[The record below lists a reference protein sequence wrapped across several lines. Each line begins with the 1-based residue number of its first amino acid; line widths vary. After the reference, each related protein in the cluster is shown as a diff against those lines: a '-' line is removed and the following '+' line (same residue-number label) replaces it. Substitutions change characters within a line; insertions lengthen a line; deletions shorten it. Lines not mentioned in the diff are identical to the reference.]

1 MDVVT
6 IGLWRMVAAYAFL
19 IILLFIVRRLG
30 VGREIDILIS
40 TLRMTLQLIL
50 MGYVL
55 SYVLAVNHA
64 LLSAAIFVLMQ
75 AFAVNNVYARV
86 RAPLIRRLRRAI
98 ASALFVGSTVSLIY
112 FLVIVVGVRPWYE
125 TRYFIPIAG
134 MLIGN
139 SMTGVSL
146 GAERLLE
153 GLKAR
158 RHEVEGALVL
168 GATPTAATRTVVRGA
183 FTAAI
188 LPTVNSMMGMGIVF
202 LPGLMSGQILSGVS
216 PITAIEYQIAIMLG
230 IMGSVALSV
239 YILLELGHKSFFNER
254 AQLVEE

>member
-6 IGLWRMVAAYAFL
+6 IGPWRMVAAYAFL

-30 VGREIDILIS
+30 VGREKEIMIS
-40 TLRMTLQLIL
+40 TIRMTIQLIL

-55 SYVLAVNHA
+55 SYVLDVNHA
-64 LLSAAIFVLMQ
+64 LLSAAILLLMQ
-75 AFAVNNVYARV
+75 AFAVNNIFARV
-86 RAPLIRRLRRAI
+86 KAPQSRRLHWAI
-98 ASALFVGSTVSLIY
+98 AGALFVGSTVSLIY
-112 FLVIVVGVRPWYE
+112 FLAIVVGVSPWYE
-125 TRYFIPIAG
+125 TQYFVPIAG

-146 GAERLLE
+146 GAERLLD
-153 GLKAR
+153 GLKTR
-158 RHEVEGALVL
+158 RHEIEGALVL
-168 GATPTAATRTVVRGA
+168 GATPAAAARTVVRGA
-183 FTAAI
+183 FAAAI

-202 LPGLMSGQILSGVS
+202 LPGLMTGQILSGVS

-239 YILLELGHKSFFNER
+239 YILLELGYKSFFNER